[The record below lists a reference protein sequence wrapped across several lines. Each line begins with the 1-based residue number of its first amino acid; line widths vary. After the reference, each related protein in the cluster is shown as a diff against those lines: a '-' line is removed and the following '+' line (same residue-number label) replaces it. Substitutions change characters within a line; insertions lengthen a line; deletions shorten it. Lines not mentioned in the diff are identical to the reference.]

1 MGREGQ
7 NILAKT
13 AFLIV
18 VAACIVSVVW
28 TGGADTSPDESGRI
42 AEPLSGTAWNLVEFR
57 ADNGSVVAPLHGEA
71 PLIVFGESGTLT
83 GSAGCNLY
91 SASYRINGST
101 IAVEPVVATAAYPA
115 NEQELVQQEN
125 RYRELLVAAAS
136 YRVEDDRLTITGPS
150 GRELLAFARAEQP
163 ESAPLLATEW
173 HLTHYTNGSGSTV
186 ASPVPG
192 TDIILVFDSD
202 GTLSG
207 SAGCNAYSAPYR
219 VNETGLSVE
228 RVIATKASC
237 TEPAGVMEQEKAY
250 LDLLRSAAGYR
261 IVGDTL
267 AVIDG
272 TGRVILFFESEA

>member
-13 AFLIV
+13 AFLIIL
-18 VAACIVSVVW
+18 AACIVSVAW
-28 TGGADTSPDESGRI
+28 TGGADTSPDESSRVT
-42 AEPLSGTAWNLVEFR
+42 EPLAGTAWNLVEFR
-57 ADNGSVVAPLHGEA
+57 ADNGSIAAPLSGAE
-71 PLIVFGESGTLT
+71 PLLIFGESGTVS

-91 SASYRINGST
+91 TASYRINGST
-101 IAVEPVVATAAYPA
+101 ISVEPVIATAAYPA
-115 NEQELVQQEN
+115 NEQELAQQEK
-125 RYRELLVAAAS
+125 RYCELLVAAAS
-136 YRVEDDRLTITGPS
+136 YRVEDGRLTITGPS

-163 ESAPLLATEW
+163 ENLPLLETEW
-173 HLTHYTNGSGSTV
+173 HLAHYTNGNGSTV

-192 TDIILVFDSD
+192 TDITLVFDGD
-202 GTLSG
+202 GTVSG

-219 VNETGLSVE
+219 VNETGLAVE

-237 TEPAGVMEQEKAY
+237 TEPAGIMEQEQAY

-272 TGRVILFFESEA
+272 NGRAILFFEAEA